1 MKTVLITGGSSGI
14 GYTISKKFAQNGYRI
29 MWASLLEDELATA
42 KAKLESLIDG
52 VKIDTLAV
60 DLSTEDG
67 AQKVYDWAQSQN
79 RVVDVL
85 INNAGIGV
93 FGYFH
98 RNEMDKELNMLN
110 LNVLNVFR
118 MTKLFLQDM
127 VPRDDGT
134 IINIASNSAFTHVPK
149 FSVYASTK
157 AFVSHFSQCL
167 QEEMV
172 MQEKSVR
179 IMVVCP
185 AAISDTP
192 FKKAAEMEYVK
203 TFEGLAATTAEEVAD
218 DVWKAFKAKK
228 TFVVSGRKMR
238 FIYAIRNWIP
248 ARLQRRLVQD
258 EVSERWDRE

>member
-14 GYTISKKFAQNGYRI
+14 GFEISKKFAADGYRI
-29 MWASLLEDELATA
+29 MWASLLADELASK
-42 KAKLESLIDG
+42 KAELESLYKD
-52 VKIDTLAV
+52 VKIETLTV
-60 DLSTEDG
+60 DLAQEDG
-67 AQKVYDWAQSQN
+67 AQKVFDWVEDQN

-98 RNEMDKELNMLN
+98 RTEMEKELTMIN
-110 LNVLNVFR
+110 LNILNVYKL
-118 MTKLFLQDM
+118 TKLFLQVM

-134 IINIASNSAFTHVPK
+134 IINIASNSAVTHVPK

-157 AFVSHFSQCL
+157 AFVAHFSQCL
-167 QEEMV
+167 QEEMI

-179 IMVVCP
+179 VMAVLP
-185 AAISDTP
+185 AAISNTP
-192 FKKAAEMEYVK
+192 FKQAAEMDYVK

-218 DVWKAFKAKK
+218 DVWRAFEAKK

-238 FIYAIRNWIP
+238 LIYALRNWIP
-248 ARLQRRLVQD
+248 AGIQRRLVQD
-258 EVSERWDRE
+258 EVSERWEKE